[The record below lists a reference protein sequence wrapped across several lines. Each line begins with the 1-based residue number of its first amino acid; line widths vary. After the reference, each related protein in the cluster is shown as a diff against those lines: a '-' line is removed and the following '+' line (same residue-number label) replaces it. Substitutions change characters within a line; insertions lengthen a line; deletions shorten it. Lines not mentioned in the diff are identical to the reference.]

1 MSQSKRS
8 GFSILLRLICLQPR
22 TLITI
27 SALSL
32 LASLLL
38 APVPFI
44 GKIIIDQI
52 IFKGGAATAAA
63 GGWFGIPTNLWM
75 LAALVLVSVMLKL
88 LSGIITSWQAHYGLQ
103 ISRNVLHDLRLQ
115 VALHLAGA
123 KQSFFETMAPSRIG
137 AIMTLDISRIDATIT
152 AILGSLVSAVFMFV
166 VIVALM
172 ITLNPLLACIILITM
187 PFTAMLCIFAQRIAR
202 DFSLRESDRHTY
214 LNTNITEFF
223 SGIKMIRVF
232 NAEPFFLHRFLN
244 LAEEHRYEGILNWST
259 YSIINNL
266 ISWFG
271 GLGADVFLLVGGIMA
286 LRGQI
291 TFGTFFAF
299 YGCQAMLWG
308 PVNTLLNA
316 TQTIQAGSASA
327 EKVMELQDTSVET
340 YLERDTNIRVESL
353 RGEITLEQVGFCYH
367 EDEPILR
374 DVTFSIAPGSMT
386 ALVGQTGSGKS
397 TLANLLTGLYL
408 PTSGSLKVDG
418 LDVRHWDLQALRS
431 EIGVVLQDHF
441 LFDATIRV
449 NLTLGRDGY
458 TDDQLWDALK
468 AAHLVDHVHNLPER
482 LDTRV
487 GVGGS
492 RLSGGQKQR
501 LAIARVFLKNPKL
514 LILDEATSALDTETE
529 RAIQS
534 SFEVLSQG
542 RTSVVIAHRLSTI
555 YRADQIA
562 VLHQGRLVEIGNH
575 DTLICEDHSL
585 YRKLYEAQVKGMI
598 PLSGAHR
605 NHNL

>member
-1 MSQSKRS
+1 MSKPNRS
-8 GFSILLRLICLQPR
+8 GFSILLGLIFLQPR
-22 TLITI
+22 TLVII
-27 SALSL
+27 ALLSL
-32 LASLLL
+32 FAGLLL

-52 IFKGGAATAAA
+52 IFKGGGATAAT

-75 LAALVLVSVMLKL
+75 LGALVLVSVLLKL
-88 LSGIITSWQAHYGLQ
+88 LSGIITSWQVHYAHQ

-123 KQSFFETMAPSRIG
+123 KQSLFETMAPSRIG

-152 AILGSLVSAVFMFV
+152 SILGPLISAICMFT

-172 ITLNPLLACIILITM
+172 VSLNPLLAGIILITM
-187 PFTAMLCIFAQRIAR
+187 PFTAMLCLFAQRIAR
-202 DFSLRESDRHTY
+202 NFSRRESERDTY
-214 LNTNITEFF
+214 LNINLTEFF
-223 SGIKMIRVF
+223 SGIKMIRLF
-232 NAEPFFLHRFLN
+232 NAEPFFLSRFLD

-259 YSIINNL
+259 HSIINNL
-266 ISWFG
+266 IAWFG

-327 EKVMELQDTSVET
+327 EKVMALQETSVET
-340 YLERDTNIRVESL
+340 YLERDTNSRLESL
-353 RGEITLEQVGFCYH
+353 RGEITLDQVGFCYH

-374 DVTFSIAPGSMT
+374 DVTFTIAPGSMT
-386 ALVGQTGSGKS
+386 ALVGQSGSGKS

-418 LDVRHWDLQALRS
+418 LDVHHWDLQALRS
-431 EIGVVLQDHF
+431 EIGMVLQDHF
-441 LFDATIRV
+441 LFDATIRI
-449 NLTLGRDGY
+449 NLTLGRTGY
-458 TDDQLWDALK
+458 SDDQLWAALK
-468 AAHLVDHVHNLPER
+468 AAHLADHIHKLPDR

-534 SFEVLSQG
+534 SFEVLSEG
-542 RTSVVIAHRLSTI
+542 RTSVIIAHRLSTI

-562 VLHQGRLVEIGNH
+562 VLHQGRLVEIGSH
-575 DTLICEDHSL
+575 DKLISEDHSL

-598 PLSGAHR
+598 PLSGAQRH
-605 NHNL
+605 H